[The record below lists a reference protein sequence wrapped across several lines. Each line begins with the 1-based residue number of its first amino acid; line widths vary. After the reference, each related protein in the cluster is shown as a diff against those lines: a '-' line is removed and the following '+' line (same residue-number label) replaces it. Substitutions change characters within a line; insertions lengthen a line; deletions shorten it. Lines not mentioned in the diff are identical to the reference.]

1 MKSVTFKV
9 QGMTCESCVK
19 KITQTLHALPHVH
32 SAQVS
37 LANKTVE
44 IKSTPLMTL
53 ADLRSAM
60 SSEPQYSFADPL
72 AEVVE
77 KPKSWFETYRPLI
90 TVFAFVLLA
99 SLAFQFSLTQ
109 FNSVLF
115 MNHLMAG
122 FFIGLSIFKFLDLK
136 AFAESFSSYDP
147 IAERWMIYGYAYPF
161 IELTLGLMYLAGFA
175 LPLAHMLTIVI
186 LTSSTIGVYK
196 RLQSKSA
203 FQCDCLGTTFNLPLS
218 NVTIA
223 ENLMMILMA
232 SYSLVVGSFF
242 KPWVL
247 CGEVP
252 ELNRNSSEL
261 RPRSQ

>member
-1 MKSVTFKV
+1 MNSVTFTV
-9 QGMTCESCVK
+9 QGKTCESCVK

-44 IKSTPLMTL
+44 IKSTPIMTL
-53 ADLRSAM
+53 ADVKSAM
-60 SSEPQYSFADPL
+60 SSAPQYSFTDPL
-72 AEVVE
+72 AGPIE
-77 KPKSWFETYRPLI
+77 KPKSWLETYRPLF

-99 SLAFQFSLTQ
+99 SLAVQFSLNQ
-109 FNSVLF
+109 FSSVLF

-122 FFIGLSIFKFLDLK
+122 FFIGLSFFKFLDLK

-147 IAERWMIYGYAYPF
+147 IAQRWMVYGHTYPF
-161 IELTLGLMYLAGFA
+161 IELTIGLMYLAGFA
-175 LPLAHMLTIVI
+175 LPLAQMLTIVI

-203 FQCDCLGTTFNLPLS
+203 FQCACLGTTFNLPLS
-218 NVTIA
+218 NVTIV

-232 SYSLVVGSFF
+232 TYALILTNF
-242 KPWVL
+242 
-247 CGEVP
+247 
-252 ELNRNSSEL
+252 
-261 RPRSQ
+261 